1 MFSAH
6 FLAIFQSDVFVVDFM
21 KKLVFKGFLLFAY
34 GSICSIAA
42 AQMAET
48 ATHCT
53 SNERTLFSCATK
65 KNKIVSICASKDLS
79 PNSGYMQYRFGKDG
93 KVEMEVPQAAKGL
106 PDFSLT
112 ASKDG
117 HAEYNDISFFKGA
130 FVYSLTSFRQ
140 ITAKNKDGYPTPP
153 SSDSL
158 SVRDTR
164 KSMREGDIVFS
175 DDCASLVTPLNA
187 TTISKLTGK
196 KLEKAGF

>member
-1 MFSAH
+1 M
-6 FLAIFQSDVFVVDFM
+6 VTFM
-21 KKLVFKGFLLFAY
+21 KKQIFRGFLLFAY
-34 GSICSIAA
+34 GSICSIAV
-42 AQMAET
+42 AQIAET

-79 PNSGYMQYRFGKDG
+79 PNSGYMQYRFGKLG
-93 KVEMEVPQAAKGL
+93 KVEMTMPQVAKGL

-112 ASKDG
+112 ASKDN
-117 HAEYNDISFFKGA
+117 HAEYNDISIFKGA

-140 ITAKNKDGYPTPP
+140 ITAKSKDGYSTPP

-175 DDCASLVTPLNA
+175 DDCASLVTPLNSA
-187 TTISKLTGK
+187 TISHLTGK
-196 KLEKAGF
+196 KLDKAGF